1 MKIHVFKLSFQS
13 PLHLSRGKLNTY
25 ESSDDTL
32 HSDTLKSAIFASALQ
47 LYGDSLLEEDFFEQ
61 FQVSSAFPFDGTTY
75 YLPKPMSYFPACDNI
90 LRKRLKTARY
100 IHTDCFERLLKGEKV
115 KPGEV
120 IKAGSPPVWQ
130 RDTTQRV
137 MIDRITSRG
146 VPFYLEKLYAVEPET
161 RGLYFMVT
169 AANNETA
176 LLSRLEKVIRFL
188 GENGIGL
195 QRNLGNGRFI
205 VSRDVLEIALPEQ
218 ASASIALSLYAPSTE
233 EFNNSVAE
241 NGYYD
246 FMQRGGWIASPA
258 DMEHLR
264 LRKQSVYM
272 MKEGSVFPFADNPS
286 ALVVRGQILDVT
298 PDYQSLTHLVW
309 RDGKGVFLPIKS

>member
-47 LYGDSLLEEDFFEQ
+47 LYGDELLKEDFFEQ
-61 FQVSSAFPFDGTTY
+61 FQVSSAFPFDGADY
-75 YLPKPMSYFPACDNI
+75 YLPKPLSYFPACDNI
-90 LRKRLKTARY
+90 IRKRLKAARY
-100 IHTDCFERLLKGEKV
+100 IRIGYFERLLKGEKV
-115 KPGEV
+115 KPQDV
-120 IKAGSPPVWQ
+120 IEAGSPPIWQ
-130 RDTTQRV
+130 RDNTQRV
-137 MIDRITSRG
+137 VIDRITSRG
-146 VPFYLEKLYAVEPET
+146 VPFYLEKLYPVEPET

-169 AANNETA
+169 AAKNEEA
-176 LLSRLEKVIRFL
+176 VLSRLDKVIRLL

-195 QRNLGNGRFI
+195 QRNLGNGRFTATRTVI
-205 VSRDVLEIALPEQ
+205 EVDLPDH
-218 ASASIALSLYAPSTE
+218 ASASIALSLYAPLPE
-233 EFNNSVAE
+233 EFDATVAE
-241 NGYYD
+241 KGYYD

-258 DMEHLR
+258 STEHLGI
-264 LRKQSVYM
+264 RKQSVYM

-298 PDYQSLTHLVW
+298 PDYQSLNHPVW
-309 RDGKGVFLPIKS
+309 RDGKGVFLPIKI